1 VRGEDG
7 PWTWTYKVINV
18 DVIESHWLS
27 EEEAKDS
34 FTPLQLDVF
43 HALWEANH
51 GEEKRPRLTLAQTK
65 AGRDAEERKRALNK
79 HPVGTVVWRTFKET
93 ERKEE
98 IHREVVYDSNHP
110 SGG

>member
-1 VRGEDG
+1 MRGEDG

-43 HALWEANH
+43 HALWEATMGRRN
-51 GEEKRPRLTLAQTK
+51 
-65 AGRDAEERKRALNK
+65 GRD
-79 HPVGTVVWRTFKET
+79 
-93 ERKEE
+93 
-98 IHREVVYDSNHP
+98 
-110 SGG
+110 